1 MSAAQGLGA
10 CRGQPERAR
19 AAAGGLA
26 AAAAACRRRLLPPL
40 PSEARPPSPPSP
52 LRSRRRQ
59 VRRVRLVRAA
69 CHAGAHLRRVQLRVV
84 RGALRDLR
92 RHRRVGRILLQGV
105 HHSREGRECST
116 HLSATIHIYIC
127 FSCCVLGRRESVR
140 TEVGFTKWVLVSG
153 RCTPFL
159 AAPNCF
165 THSAS
170 IAASG
175 KWQLYRNGCCFT
187 SAAAA
192 AAVAAGDAADCQA
205 PRCPPCVQRDGCPK
219 IINLGSAKTDLFYV
233 SEGAS
238 AVRCCACP
246 AGVVRCAGTHAS
258 RGRSVDSQH
267 AAATE
272 PSKPARGQPTGSG
285 GLPPACRRRLRA
297 AAAWSATC
305 PLLS

>member
-1 MSAAQGLGA
+1 MCDSYVRPATLVRICDECNYGSYAGRCVICGGIGVSDAYYCKECTIQEKDVSAA
-10 CRGQPERAR
+10 PTY
-19 AAAGGLA
+19 
-26 AAAAACRRRLLPPL
+26 LPPF
-40 PSEARPPSPPSP
+40 
-52 LRSRRRQ
+52 
-59 VRRVRLVRAA
+59 
-69 CHAGAHLRRVQLRVV
+69 
-84 RGALRDLR
+84 
-92 RHRRVGRILLQGV
+92 
-105 HHSREGRECST
+105 
-116 HLSATIHIYIC
+116 IYIC